1 MPNDT
6 ILAHPVSEQ
15 EILAKIKEFRR
26 VGADASFDQYDRM
39 IEADNFV
46 IGRHWDEAV
55 RAQAEIDHKFTL
67 TINITK
73 PQINQISGS
82 EIQNPQDFIIENTQ
96 GGAATI
102 ARVLTALVK
111 QVADSEQTKYEKSG
125 MFKGGIS
132 SGQGCI
138 GVFIDKTEDPLHAN
152 LEIKKLNEHNVLF
165 DPNAES
171 YNQNTKGTGGQY
183 IIWDEPV
190 PKEELEAEYP
200 DKKDELVAGG
210 SAPAFGF
217 GLGNIKAIIRW
228 QVGRRGRNADNF
240 SFGSRPRAGHDNF
253 NKTRYWKTHTFWKEY
268 KTCVQWFD
276 NRESELESKFLCR
289 DKDIAAV
296 KKITKEQEDIAK
308 IRVAAMVAQLT
319 EKGADLENEEI
330 KQAIEEA
337 GTPVF
342 RIVEVNSF
350 IMHHTISARDTFLED
365 RVDELNGVQ
374 MFPIVP
380 YWPYHINGFKSG
392 VAEDLI
398 GVQKEINWS
407 RSMTLNQVKQMSY
420 PPVVIGEDA
429 SGDKADELRTK
440 LQGGKRAIINK
451 GDYGDFIEFVKQP
464 EIPTT
469 EFITQTALNNVKTIT
484 GRLDIPETNQK
495 SLSGKAKIVDVQ
507 KTKQGS
513 ETIFSNYN
521 HTLAILGNLIVDII
535 RKNDIFS
542 EDEIRA
548 VVDSEDLID
557 GEILNQAKG
566 IVIRQI
572 QQQGG
577 QIPQQPE
584 PPNPIR
590 TRNAPPELQA
600 QILEKFQQE
609 MKEFEQFVNQVEQAA
624 IPIAEKILIDMIHQM
639 KIGKYNTKM
648 TMSPMAE
655 TMRLIKTIE
664 IFKLQE
670 ILRTSGDVGLDG
682 DDLIEATDVPNKE
695 KLRQGRAK
703 LIANI
708 SGANAPAA

>member
-1 MPNDT
+1 MPTD
-6 ILAHPVSEQ
+6 IEAHPKTDD

-46 IGRHWDEAV
+46 IGRQWDEAV
-55 RAQAEIDHKFTL
+55 RAQAEADQKFTL

-111 QVADSEQTKYEKSG
+111 QVADSEQAKYEKSG
-125 MFKGGIS
+125 MFKSGIS
-132 SGQGCI
+132 AGQGCI

-171 YNQNTKGTGGQY
+171 YDQNTKGTGGQY

-200 DKKDELVAGG
+200 EKKDELVAGG

-217 GLGNIKAIIRW
+217 GLGNIAAIIRW

-289 DKDIAAV
+289 DKDIAAA
-296 KKITKEQEDIAK
+296 KKATKA
-308 IRVAAMVAQLT
+308 
-319 EKGADLENEEI
+319 NPEI
-330 KQAIEEA
+330 
-337 GTPVF
+337 F

-350 IMHHTISARDTFLED
+350 IMHHTITARDTFLED
-365 RVDELNGVQ
+365 RVDELHGVQ

-380 YWPYHINGFKSG
+380 FWPYHINGFKSG
-392 VAEDLI
+392 IAEDLI

-407 RSMTLNQVKQMSY
+407 RSATLNQVKQTQY
-420 PPVVIGEDA
+420 PPVVIGEDP
-429 SGDKADELRTK
+429 SGDKADELRTI
-440 LQGGKRAIINK
+440 LQGGKRAVIAL
-451 GDYGDFIEFVKQP
+451 DQYGGKVEYMDPPRFP
-464 EIPTT
+464 DT

-484 GRLDIPETNQK
+484 GRLDIPEANQK

-513 ETIFSNYN
+513 ETVFSNYN
-521 HTLAILGNLIVDII
+521 HTLAILGNLIVDIL

-548 VVDSEDLID
+548 TVDAEDLID
-557 GEILNQAKG
+557 GEILDQAKG
-566 IVIRQI
+566 IVINQI
-572 QQQGG
+572 REAGG
-577 QIPQQPE
+577 QIPE
-584 PPNPIR
+584 PPKPLNQIKMQG
-590 TRNAPPELQA
+590 APPALQA
-600 QILEKFQQE
+600 EMLDKFQE
-609 MKEFEQFVNQVEQAA
+609 ELDIFEQFLNQVEQAA
-624 IPIAEKILIDMIHQM
+624 VPIAEDILMSMIHQM
-639 KIGKYNTKM
+639 KVGKYNTKM
-648 TMSPMAE
+648 TISPMAE

-670 ILRTSGDVGLDG
+670 ILRASGDVGLDG
-682 DDLIEATDVPNKE
+682 ADLIEATDVPGKE
-695 KLRQGRAK
+695 KLQQGRAK
-703 LIANI
+703 LIANL
-708 SGANAPAA
+708 SGATARSA

>member
-1 MPNDT
+1 MPPD
-6 ILAHPVSEQ
+6 ILAHPKTDE
-15 EILAKIKEFRR
+15 EILNKVKEFRR

-39 IEADNFV
+39 IEADDFV
-46 IGRHWDEAV
+46 IGKQWDEAV
-55 RAQAEIDHKFTL
+55 RAQAEVDHKFTL

-82 EIQNPQDFIIENTQ
+82 EIQNPQDFIIKNTQ

-111 QVADSEQTKYEKSG
+111 QVADSEQAKYEKSG
-125 MFKGGIS
+125 MFKSGIS

-138 GVFIDKTEDPLHAN
+138 GVFIDKTKDPLHAN
-152 LEIKKLNEHNVLF
+152 LVIKKINEHNVLF

-171 YNQNTKGTGGQY
+171 YDQNTKGTGGQY
-183 IIWDEPV
+183 IVWDEPV
-190 PKEELEAEYP
+190 PKEELEAEYL
-200 DKKDELVAGG
+200 DKKGELVAGG

-217 GLGNIKAIIRW
+217 GLGNIRAIIRW

-289 DKDIAAV
+289 DKDIAAAR
-296 KKITKEQEDIAK
+296 KATKENPE
-308 IRVAAMVAQLT
+308 
-319 EKGADLENEEI
+319 
-330 KQAIEEA
+330 
-337 GTPVF
+337 VF

-365 RVDELNGVQ
+365 RVDELHGVQ

-380 YWPYHINGFKSG
+380 FWPYHINGFKSG

-407 RSMTLNQVKQMSY
+407 RSMTLNQVKQTSY
-420 PPVVIGEDA
+420 PAVIIGEDA
-429 SGDKADELRTK
+429 SGDKADELRTI
-440 LQGGKRAIINK
+440 LQGGKRAVIPK
-451 GDYGDFIEFVKQP
+451 DQYGGTVEYMEQPRFPDTEFV
-464 EIPTT
+464 
-469 EFITQTALNNVKTIT
+469 TQTAMNNVKTIT

-521 HTLAILGNLIVDII
+521 HTLAILGNLLVEII
-535 RKNDIFS
+535 RGNDIFS
-542 EDEIRA
+542 EDEILA
-548 VVDSEDLID
+548 TVDGDDLID
-557 GEILNQAKG
+557 AEILDQAKG
-566 IVIRQI
+566 IILNQL
-572 QQQGG
+572 QQQGAE
-577 QIPQQPE
+577 IPSPPE
-584 PPNPIR
+584 QPNPIR
-590 TRNAPPELQA
+590 ARMAPPQLQA
-600 QILEKFQQE
+600 EMFDKFQADAALYA
-609 MKEFEQFVNQVEQAA
+609 QFVNQVEQAA
-624 IPIAEKILIDMIHQM
+624 IPIAKEILIGMIRQV
-639 KIGKYNTKM
+639 KVGKYNTKV

-670 ILRTSGDVGLDG
+670 ILRASGDVGLDG

-708 SGANAPAA
+708 SGTSPDVSISRSA